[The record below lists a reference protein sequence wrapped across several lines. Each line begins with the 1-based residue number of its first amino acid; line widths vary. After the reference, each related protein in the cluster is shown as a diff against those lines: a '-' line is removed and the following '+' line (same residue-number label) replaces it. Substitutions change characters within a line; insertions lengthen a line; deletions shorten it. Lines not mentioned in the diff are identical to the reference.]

1 MLTVFF
7 RYLSRSRFFYLL
19 AAFLFF
25 IGLSVCLTYLFGGR
39 QPVVSALDVG
49 FSFLRLAL
57 PLLIVFGVQD
67 LLYKEFD
74 RKFYALSLSYPV
86 SRASWLISRFVA
98 LLMVCLLSLALAAV
112 LLALLIWGLGSL
124 PGAGFVGFQW
134 SYWVVIGFVGVD
146 TFLLL
151 CVAFLFAMVASTP
164 SFILLGTLG
173 FMLIARSYSVIL
185 GLLASG
191 SGLVLRETS
200 YRGVLEG
207 LYYIVPDLSV
217 LDIRMVAL
225 YGRMGFMPGDWISSI
240 VGVLIY
246 ALGLL
251 ALAVWLFQRKRL
263 A

>member
-1 MLTVFF
+1 MTVFF

-19 AAFLFF
+19 AAFLLF

-86 SRASWLISRFVA
+86 SRARWLISRFVA
-98 LLMVCLLSLALAAV
+98 LLLVCLLSLVLAAV
-112 LLALLIWGLGSL
+112 LLALLVWGLGSL
-124 PGAGFVGFQW
+124 SGAKFVGLQW
-134 SYWVVIGFVGVD
+134 SYLVVIGFIGVD
-146 TFLLL
+146 AFLLL
-151 CVAFLFAMVASTP
+151 CVAFLLAVVASTQ

-185 GLLASG
+185 ALLASG
-191 SGLVLRETS
+191 SGLVLQQEA
-200 YRGVLEG
+200 YRGVLEW
-207 LYYIVPDLSV
+207 LYYVVPDLSV
-217 LDIRMVAL
+217 LDVRMIAL
-225 YGRMGFMPGDWISSI
+225 YGRMEFMPGDWVSSI
-240 VGVLIY
+240 FGVLIY
-246 ALGLL
+246 ALGVL
-251 ALAVWLFQRKRL
+251 ALAVWVFQRKRL